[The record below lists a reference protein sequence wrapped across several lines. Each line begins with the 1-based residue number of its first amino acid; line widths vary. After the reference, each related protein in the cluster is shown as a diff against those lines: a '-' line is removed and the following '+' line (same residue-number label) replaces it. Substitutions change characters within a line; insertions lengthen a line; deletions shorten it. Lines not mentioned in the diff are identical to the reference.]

1 MLHFIPVQYTYSLKM
16 EILDISL
23 TSFAVFSD
31 IAFNTET
38 IKGVIFVIRHTG
50 GFFLTW
56 RGRARGLERGN
67 V

>member
-1 MLHFIPVQYTYSLKM
+1 MWHVALYLKM
-16 EILDISL
+16 EILYISL

-31 IAFNTET
+31 IAFITET
-38 IKGVIFVIRHTG
+38 LKGVIFVIRHTD

>member
-1 MLHFIPVQYTYSLKM
+1 MWHVAFYLNM

-31 IAFNTET
+31 IAFITET
-38 IKGVIFVIRHTG
+38 LKGVIFVIRYTG

-56 RGRARGLERGN
+56 RGRARGLERGD